1 MQLLQLSWQ
10 LVTLTLDGPSKGG
23 KDWRAGRAASANIMA
38 INDPFMTPSYMEYLL
53 KYDTAHGV
61 FKHNITLKE
70 KENLMLIDDKKIRLS
85 FEIDPSKVAWN
96 KKGVDNVAICSEA
109 ITN

>member
-1 MQLLQLSWQ
+1 LRYLNDLISFWKKYYFMASKVGINGFGRIGR
-10 LVTLTLDGPSKGG
+10 LVV
-23 KDWRAGRAASANIMA
+23 RAAIENKSANIMA

-70 KENLMLIDDKKIRLS
+70 KENLMLIDDKKIMLS
-85 FEIDPSKVAWN
+85 FEKVQ
-96 KKGVDNVAICSEA
+96 
-109 ITN
+109 

>member
-1 MQLLQLSWQ
+1 MRYLNDLISFWKKYYFMASKVGIKWFSRIGR
-10 LVTLTLDGPSKGG
+10 LVV
-23 KDWRAGRAASANIMA
+23 RAAIENKSANIMA

-70 KENLMLIDDKKIRLS
+70 KENLMLIDDKKIMLS
-85 FEIDPSKVAWN
+85 FEKVQ
-96 KKGVDNVAICSEA
+96 
-109 ITN
+109 